1 MKGFFEMTTLVPA
14 LLILLVLFSSIEIL
28 GKIHN
33 RKVNL
38 KLLG

>member
-1 MKGFFEMTTLVPA
+1 MKGIFEMIAPIPA
-14 LLILLVLFSSIEIL
+14 LLILLVLFSSIGIL

-33 RKVNL
+33 FKVKL